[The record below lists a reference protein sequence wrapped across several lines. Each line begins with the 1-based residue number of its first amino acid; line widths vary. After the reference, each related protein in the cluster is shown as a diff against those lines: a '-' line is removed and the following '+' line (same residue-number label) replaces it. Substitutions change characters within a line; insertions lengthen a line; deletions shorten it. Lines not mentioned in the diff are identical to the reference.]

1 MGVMIIFSLSHYRLK
16 SMKRSMQSA
25 KEQTYYVLGVK
36 EVALDDLLDLLD

>member
-1 MGVMIIFSLSHYRLK
+1 MYCTVVGVVGVDVLWFE
-16 SMKRSMQSA
+16 QSA